1 MKKEIAS
8 KSTLDNN
15 SSLET
20 NNLTD
25 CKSTTTTNTLDA
37 PVKKFTLGKA
47 IPIVGFGMTP
57 YPTSVSTRDNA
68 SFD

>member
-25 CKSTTTTNTLDA
+25 CKSTSTTNTLDEA
-37 PVKKFTLGKA
+37 VKKFTLGKA

-57 YPTSVSTRDNA
+57 YPTSASTRIAVD
-68 SFD
+68 